1 MEIDGKPVTI
11 HTTNVPPPGTPR
23 RVYWF
28 SASPTT
34 ANEAEAISD
43 HIGAAHDLLD
53 RAGSAD
59 S

>member
-11 HTTNVPPPGTPR
+11 HTSNVPPPGTPR

-28 SASPTT
+28 STPPTT
-34 ANEAEAISD
+34 AQEAETISD
-43 HIGAAHDLLD
+43 HVGAVRDVLD